1 MRLRTI
7 QRYISSYFT
16 EPTGQKYLFY
26 LACLCYVIVTSII
39 VIVEPYIDIP
49 CEEDTT
55 QSSEL
60 EFGNSL
66 YVYSKCNSIKQAKL
80 LYFSRVDCLRGR
92 HLLMAVFLGA
102 LIGYERRESD
112 RPAGIRTMSLVSLG
126 SALFTINSTFG
137 FVSGPMGWDASRV
150 SAAIPSGVGFL
161 GAGLI
166 VKTSEVDPTTGERHH
181 LVQGITTAG
190 AIWMSAAVGL
200 ACGGGLYFVAS
211 FAVALN
217 LVLLR
222 FGPRPT
228 SSSDDSSTAGSYGS
242 MIGRD
247 VIATNKHG
255 KAVDIETGRSP
266 GKQTYGS
273 TAQESEPLQKDEA
286 LEPLKRT
293 DSTRMRKK
301 KVRPSLL

>member
-1 MRLRTI
+1 M
-7 QRYISSYFT
+7 
-16 EPTGQKYLFY
+16 
-26 LACLCYVIVTSII
+26 VTSVI

-49 CEEDTT
+49 CEEE
-55 QSSEL
+55 SSEL
-60 EFGNSL
+60 EFKNAL
-66 YVYSKCNSIKQAKL
+66 YVYSKCNGIKHAKL

-102 LIGYERRESD
+102 LIGYERRSSD

-126 SALFTINSTFG
+126 SALFTINSTFA

-166 VKTSEVDPTTGERHH
+166 VKSSEVDPITGERHH

-200 ACGGGLYFVAS
+200 ACGGGLYFIAS

-228 SSSDDSSTAGSYGS
+228 SSSDDSSTAGSFGS

-247 VIATNKHG
+247 IEATNSPRR
-255 KAVDIETGRSP
+255 AVDIETGRP
-266 GKQTYGS
+266 VEKHRYGS
-273 TAQESEPLQKDEA
+273 IAEENEPLKNDEA
-286 LEPLKRT
+286 LEPLKT
-293 DSTRMRKK
+293 IESPATAKLRKK
-301 KVRPSLL
+301 KPRPSLL